1 MTCLKS
7 SKEDLGLV
15 IREKELCKIPQVTKV
30 CSKTCLALLLLQSKQ
45 PVDDT
50 YISKPISEKIHCF
63 SSKRKQPTNQQKTIA
78 MKPSSTSLAESI
90 IYGICT

>member
-15 IREKELCKIPQVTKV
+15 IREKELCKILQVTKV

-45 PVDDT
+45 TVYDT
-50 YISKPISEKIHCF
+50 YISKLISEKYIAF
-63 SSKRKQPTNQQKTIA
+63 LPKENKQTTTKTV
-78 MKPSSTSLAESI
+78 L
-90 IYGICT
+90 